1 MEKTSTLREILHK
14 ASNILIVVHTH
25 PDGDALGSG
34 AAMLIYLRERMGKKA
49 DLLLPDSAPE
59 YLGFIAEG
67 VGITDAAVE
76 PQRALELID
85 GADLIII
92 QDLNQLHR
100 TEQLAAP
107 LSESKAAKVLI
118 DHHMFPD
125 AGQFSLIFSEPERSS
140 TCELLYYILKDIEGG
155 SISGIPARSLYALMA
170 GMTTDTNNFANSVPP
185 GTLQMAAELLQAGV
199 DRDAILDNL
208 YRKDR
213 PQRLAA
219 FADMI
224 SSHLVILPSGISYMI
239 MTEDMHDAYG
249 LKEGETESLVNVP
262 LTLAQV
268 RMSIFLR
275 EENGLFR
282 VSIRSKRGL
291 SANFMA
297 RTYFHGGGHE
307 LAAGGKLR
315 WPDDIPEKSA
325 AAACLEEIAA
335 RFLRNHTSELKNL

>member
-170 GMTTDTNNFANSVPP
+170 GMTTDTNNFANSVFPS
-185 GTLQMAAELLQAGV
+185 TFTMASELIAAGV
-199 DRDAILDNL
+199 DRDYLLQKIYFS
-208 YRKDR
+208 YRENR
-213 PQRLAA
+213 VRL
-219 FADMI
+219 MGYMQNEG
-224 SSHLVILPSGISYMI
+224 LTILPEGAAYMI
-239 MTEDMHDAYG
+239 LTKEIQDRFD
-249 LKEGETESLVNVP
+249 LREGESEGLVNVP
-262 LTLAQV
+262 LAIGNVKISVLLKEADDH
-268 RMSIFLR
+268 
-275 EENGLFR
+275 FR
-282 VSIRSKRGL
+282 VSLRSKKGT
-291 SANFMA
+291 SAQRCAMKFFN
-297 RTYFHGGGHE
+297 GGGHE
-307 LAAGGKLR
+307 NAAGGKLF
-315 WPDDIPEKSA
+315 PEKDLGGMK
-325 AAACLEEIAA
+325 LEDYVKQALLDA
-335 RFLRNHTSELKNL
+335 LK